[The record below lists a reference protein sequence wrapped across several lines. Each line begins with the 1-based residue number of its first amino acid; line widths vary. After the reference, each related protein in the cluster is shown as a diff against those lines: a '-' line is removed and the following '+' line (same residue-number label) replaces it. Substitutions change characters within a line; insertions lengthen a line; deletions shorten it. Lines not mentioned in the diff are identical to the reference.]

1 MGILNIFKKSR
12 RQINR
17 ENQSQGKEGKRIVKR
32 DLEMQGYKVQ
42 RTGRGHD
49 FKATKENILTG
60 KKESKYIQVKTGNSP
75 LSKLQ
80 KQKKRQF
87 GTRFVEKR
95 LEPTGLGLIKKDRHD
110 KSVSWFTNPKK
121 SSGIK
126 KRTDSWGAITS
137 AKKPAVRKKSI
148 FSVGGF
154 STSAKKPAV
163 RKKSIFSVGGFST
176 SAKKPATRKK
186 STSGMWGFSTSAK
199 KPATRK
205 KSTFSVGGFST
216 SAKKPATRKK
226 STFSVGGFS
235 TSAKKPVAKKK
246 STSGM
251 WGSSRSSRKSKKKGK
266 WDF

>member
-154 STSAKKPAV
+154 STSVKKPA
-163 RKKSIFSVGGFST
+163 
-176 SAKKPATRKK
+176 AKKKP
-186 STSGMWGFSTSAK
+186 TSGMC
-199 KPATRK
+199 
-205 KSTFSVGGFST
+205 GFST

>member
-87 GTRFVEKR
+87 GTRFVEER
-95 LEPTGLGLIKKDRHD
+95 LEPTALGLIKKDRHD

-148 FSVGGF
+148 FSVGGL
-154 STSAKKPAV
+154 
-163 RKKSIFSVGGFST
+163 
-176 SAKKPATRKK
+176 
-186 STSGMWGFSTSAK
+186 
-199 KPATRK
+199 
-205 KSTFSVGGFST
+205 
-216 SAKKPATRKK
+216 
-226 STFSVGGFS
+226 S

-251 WGSSRSSRKSKKKGK
+251 WGFSTSAKKPAARKKSIFSTGGFSTSTKKPAARKKSTSSMLGFSTSTKKPAARKKSTSSIWGSSRSSRKSKKKGK

>member
-87 GTRFVEKR
+87 GTRFVEEK
-95 LEPTGLGLIKKDRHD
+95 LEPTGLGLIKKNRRG
-110 KSVSWFTNPKK
+110 KSTSLFNNPKK
-121 SSGIK
+121 SSDTK
-126 KRTDSWGAITS
+126 QRTDSWGSIMS
-137 AKKPAVRKKSI
+137 AKKPA
-148 FSVGGF
+148 
-154 STSAKKPAV
+154 AK
-163 RKKSIFSVGGFST
+163 
-176 SAKKPATRKK
+176 KK
-186 STSGMWGFSTSAK
+186 STSGMWGLGTSAK
-199 KPATRK
+199 KPAAKK
-205 KSTFSVGGFST
+205 KSTSGMWGLGT
-216 SAKKPATRKK
+216 SAKKPA
-226 STFSVGGFS
+226 
-235 TSAKKPVAKKK
+235 AKKK

-251 WGSSRSSRKSKKKGK
+251 WGSSRSSRKSKKKST